1 MALQVIEVCF
11 FICFMFFN
19 ILVSAY
25 IIGTITLVVVRGDER
40 TREYRDRMKAVSE
53 YTDQHGIPKMLRD
66 SMQVSPLGGASG
78 MHYIVFH
85 TPHFKLHT
93 HPRKYKSIR
102 WG

>member
-11 FICFMFFN
+11 VICFMFFN

-25 IIGTITLVVVRGDER
+25 IIGTITLMVVRGDQR

-66 SMQVSPLGGASG
+66 AGQLDRQIIQCLATVPLSEL
-78 MHYIVFH
+78 IERQRF
-85 TPHFKLHT
+85 T
-93 HPRKYKSIR
+93 
-102 WG
+102 